1 MAKPMFESDPWNA
14 KESSSSQIKYEDE
27 DNSGSVFQSD
37 FNPDDLERSTSA
49 PPVLELASESLF
61 AFNTDGF
68 EPAGNYIGFIGSKS
82 RIFIKFKPQIIYPS
96 LNWL

>member
-1 MAKPMFESDPWNA
+1 VLDGLVISFLRVYLFIKILGIVMAKPMFESDPWNQ

-27 DNSGSVFQSD
+27 DNSGSVFHSD

-68 EPAGNYIGFIGSKS
+68 EPAGN
-82 RIFIKFKPQIIYPS
+82 
-96 LNWL
+96 

>member
-1 MAKPMFESDPWNA
+1 MFESDPWNQ
-14 KESSSSQIKYEDE
+14 KDSTGQIKYEDE

-37 FNPDDLERSTSA
+37 FNPEDLERSTSA

-68 EPAGNYIGFIGSKS
+68 EPAGILSTLQNVIL
-82 RIFIKFKPQIIYPS
+82 RNIYF
-96 LNWL
+96 LMFA